1 VTDECE
7 GGLRKRD
14 GDGWWWWCYRVCV
27 FDGEGGRK
35 EGFVVVGGLKSNDRC
50 SQILGAEEK
59 PASNQPA
66 QPGQKTHSQEIQ
78 GCDGKSLSS
87 EFPKK

>member
-1 VTDECE
+1 
-7 GGLRKRD
+7 
-14 GDGWWWWCYRVCV
+14 
-27 FDGEGGRK
+27 
-35 EGFVVVGGLKSNDRC
+35 VVVGGLKSNDRC